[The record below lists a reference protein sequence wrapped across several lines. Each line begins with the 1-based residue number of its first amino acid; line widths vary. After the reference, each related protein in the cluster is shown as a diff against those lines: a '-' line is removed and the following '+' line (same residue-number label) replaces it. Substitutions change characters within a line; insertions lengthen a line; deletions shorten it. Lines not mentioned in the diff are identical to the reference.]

1 LISIKAADNYISE
14 KIEKILLEVLE
25 KNKYLI
31 EFNV

>member
-1 LISIKAADNYISE
+1 MVSIRAADNYVSE
-14 KIEKILLEVLE
+14 KIEKILLEVVE